1 MDFDWHV
8 WMLKQTLLSFVLLL
22 WGTEVL
28 LGDLIVH
35 VSDATLAV
43 GGSGYVDVY
52 IKSSSS
58 QGLTSLEL
66 NFDIV
71 RSTALE
77 DLTFSN
83 PQSNSE
89 RTATNYVFA
98 GNLDPGGF
106 ATFPTGHRLTQFDNT
121 LFDSDA
127 VLTAGTDYL
136 LARLEL
142 DLTTSNPLS
151 AVGTTFQIRLRADA
165 EFARSGNPLVV
176 QNQVVDLG
184 GVSYYQNL
192 GSSFG
197 TVTISAV
204 PEPSSLVLLGAASA
218 VGVILRSRLT
228 PSRRRQRVP

>member
-28 LGDLIVH
+28 LADLIVH

-52 IKSSSS
+52 VKSSSGE
-58 QGLTSLEL
+58 GLTSLEL
-66 NFDIV
+66 TFDIGNTTYGDLKF
-71 RSTALE
+71 STAQN
-77 DLTFSN
+77 D
-83 PQSNSE
+83 SE
-89 RTATNYVFA
+89 RTATNYVF
-98 GNLDPGGF
+98 GNDVGPGGF
-106 ATFPTGHRLTQFDNT
+106 ASFPTDHQLKQFDSTDSN
-121 LFDSDA
+121 SDA
-127 VLTAGTDYL
+127 MLTAGTDYL

-142 DLTTSNPLS
+142 GHTTNNPLN
-151 AVGTTFQIRLRADA
+151 AVGQTFQVLLRADA
-165 EFARSGNPLVV
+165 EFLGSNPLIIV
-176 QNQVVDLG
+176 QNQVVDVD

-192 GSSFG
+192 DLSFG

-218 VGVILRSRLT
+218 VGVILRRRLT